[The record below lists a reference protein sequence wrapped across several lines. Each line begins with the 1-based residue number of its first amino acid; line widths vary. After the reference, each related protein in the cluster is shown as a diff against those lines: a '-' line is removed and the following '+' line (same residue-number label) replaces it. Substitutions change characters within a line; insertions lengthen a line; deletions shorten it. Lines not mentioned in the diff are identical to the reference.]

1 MFELIT
7 DSACDLT
14 PEQARA
20 MQLTVVPFYVST
32 DGVTYLKEGQE
43 MPVREFYQFMVDH
56 PEATPKTSLPSIEDF
71 EQVFRAKAA
80 AGKEVLCL
88 CFTGKMSGGV
98 GSARNARTL
107 VLEDYP
113 DARIEVLDTAGATVT
128 EAATVENAVALRDAG
143 CTLDEA
149 LTWMN
154 GVMPTNQI
162 FFTVGNL
169 DYLIKGGRIGKVAG
183 RAANFLGVKPMIH
196 FKEGEIFS
204 GGVARGRQKSFEKAL
219 DQLLGYLT
227 ERNADPDDYRIIV
240 GYGYDEEEGKRL
252 WMQARAAL
260 RAKYPGSACDVEL
273 LQIGATIAVH
283 TGPYPLGL
291 GVVRRYRPENK

>member
-149 LTWMN
+149 LTWLN

-183 RAANFLGVKPMIH
+183 RAANFLGVKPMIQ

-227 ERNADPDDYRIIV
+227 ERNADPDNYRIIV

-260 RAKYPGSACDVEL
+260 RAKYPGSACDVGL

>member
-149 LTWMN
+149 LTWLN

-183 RAANFLGVKPMIH
+183 RAANFLGVKPMIQ

>member
-149 LTWMN
+149 LTWLN

-183 RAANFLGVKPMIH
+183 RAANFLGVKPMIQ

-260 RAKYPGSACDVEL
+260 RAKYPGSACDVGL